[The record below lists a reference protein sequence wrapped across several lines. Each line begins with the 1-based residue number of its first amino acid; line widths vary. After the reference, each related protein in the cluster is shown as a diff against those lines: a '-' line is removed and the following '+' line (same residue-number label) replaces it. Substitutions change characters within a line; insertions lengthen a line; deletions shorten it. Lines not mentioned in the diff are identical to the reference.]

1 MVATLFL
8 FIFWSSFF
16 SLDLLDNIKMKSLQQ
31 PPIPQSDVV
40 SRKRNISMFLFFPL
54 EYLEEPCSEAPANNS
69 NTSNYRDW
77 VKTQVRQTW
86 WSLPESFTSA
96 FYKQYF
102 YAENGWSVICDISSK
117 ANCKISLYANCD
129 QRNIWL
135 GKCKFIFYSF
145 SISKYDLLTVF
156 SCQTNQKT
164 SQAEQRKL
172 FYFLQEFCNLDVS
185 NTICKYG

>member
-8 FIFWSSFF
+8 FIFWSSHLICWII
-16 SLDLLDNIKMKSLQQ
+16 SRWKACNHQ
-31 PPIPQSDVV
+31 PQSDV

-86 WSLPESFTSA
+86 WSLPESFTRA

-164 SQAEQRKL
+164 SQPEQRKYFL
-172 FYFLQEFCNLDVS
+172 FYLSQEFCNLDVS
-185 NTICKYG
+185 STICKYG